1 MSKPNCYEC
10 KFRGTVPGSAH
21 SRCNV
26 LSSNCSNESEVF
38 ELEILLSTH
47 RVQLTNK
54 ETNESLVKLN
64 DHGIVN
70 GWASWPI
77 DFDPIWVD
85 GCVFETKK
93 ETDGK

>member
-1 MSKPNCYEC
+1 MSKPNCYNC

-26 LSSNCSNESEVF
+26 LSSTCSDDSKVF
-38 ELEILLSTH
+38 ELEIMLSTH

-54 ETNESLVKLN
+54 ETGEPLVKLN
-64 DHGIVN
+64 DHGIRN

-77 DFDPIWVD
+77 DFDPVWVE

-93 ETDGK
+93 ETNEL

>member
-1 MSKPNCYEC
+1 
-10 KFRGTVPGSAH
+10 
-21 SRCNV
+21 V

>member
-1 MSKPNCYEC
+1 MTKTNCYDC
-10 KFRGTVPGSAH
+10 KFRGNVLGSAH
-21 SRCNV
+21 SRCNL
-26 LSSNCSNESEVF
+26 LSSTCSDDSKVF

-54 ETNESLVKLN
+54 ETNEPLVKLN
-64 DHGIVN
+64 NHGIVN

-77 DFDPIWVD
+77 DFDPVWVE

-93 ETDGK
+93 ESYE